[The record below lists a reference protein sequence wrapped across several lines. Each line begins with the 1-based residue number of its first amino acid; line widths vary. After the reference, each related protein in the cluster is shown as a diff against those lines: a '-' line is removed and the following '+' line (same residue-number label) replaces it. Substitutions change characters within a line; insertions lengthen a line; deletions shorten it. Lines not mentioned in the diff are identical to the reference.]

1 MSEFLPQFPLQI
13 VVFPGEQVNLHI
25 FEPRYQELIR
35 DCETEGLN
43 FGIPA
48 FVNGNVQT
56 TGTEVRLSEIVK
68 KYPGGESD
76 IRVVGERI
84 YFIQKFYPKAEG
96 KLYAG
101 ADVEWKKIDMRGNPA
116 MRAQIAEQVQEL
128 FQLLGVKKD
137 LPKDADRF
145 SVYDVAH
152 HLGLNLQQE
161 YELLNLFTEFE
172 RQQYALS
179 HLTNTLPVVREMET
193 LRTRVQMNGHFRNL
207 KPPEF

>member
-35 DCETEGLN
+35 DCEIESLN
-43 FGIPA
+43 FGITA

-56 TGTEVRLSEIVK
+56 TGTEVRLTEIVK

-76 IRVVGERI
+76 IRVVGERV
-84 YFIQKFYPKAEG
+84 YTIQKFYPKATG
-96 KLYAG
+96 KGYAG

-137 LPKDADRF
+137 LPDDSDRF
-145 SVYDVAH
+145 SVYDIAH

-207 KPPEF
+207 KPPDF